1 MKNGVKM
8 VVMMSFIVLFSTN
21 LLATD
26 LKNASSGPTINQD
39 KQLLDALVKMIKDE
53 GYVLLNLHRDN
64 YTLVIPTS
72 CNFSKVL
79 QNLEGEHLLGDDQLE
94 DFSLLWDKTKENG
107 GIGVLEHSKIQKLGQ
122 EVARD
127 NPENYTIPRVLTV
140 PQPKDQTFLFL
151 EQRAQMLKEIVE
163 YHKSIKQAQR
173 ELDELMKERE
183 EIQKRL
189 LVLKKL
195 LATNGGKRTLSSK

>member
-1 MKNGVKM
+1 MRNVLKAFVLMGVLSM
-8 VVMMSFIVLFSTN
+8 CYNSLQ
-21 LLATD
+21 ATD
-26 LKNASSGPTINQD
+26 LKNKPSRPTINQNN
-39 KQLLDALVKMIKDE
+39 QLLNALIKTIKEE

-72 CNFSKVL
+72 SNFSSVL
-79 QNLEGEHLLGDDQLE
+79 QNLEGEHFLSEDQLE
-94 DFSLLWDKTKENG
+94 DFSLLWNKTKENG
-107 GIGVLEHSKIQKLGQ
+107 GIGVLEHNKIQKLGQ
-122 EVARD
+122 EIART
-127 NPENYTIPRVLTV
+127 NPENYNTPRALTM

-163 YHKSIKQAQR
+163 YHKAIKQAQL
-173 ELDELMKERE
+173 ELEELMKERE

-195 LATNGGKRTLSSK
+195 LATNGGRTLSSK